1 MSGTVDMEDGRASL
15 HHRAVA
21 EWLVSDGAPP
31 PLRVAVPAARQAM
44 TDAVMAW
51 LAPVI
56 GDDSGIHSPLI
67 YCFNGLFRRRRIEA
81 TNLDLNLKSK

>member
-1 MSGTVDMEDGRASL
+1 MWFYGKQRQFLFCQELFAEMSGTVDMEDGRASL

-21 EWLVSDGAPP
+21 EWLVSDGVPP

-56 GDDSGIHSPLI
+56 GDDSGIHSRSHL
-67 YCFNGLFRRRRIEA
+67 LF
-81 TNLDLNLKSK
+81 